1 LCEGKPAKH
10 MERAVAI
17 IERSYFNEIDNMAAS
32 EIQVILADDH
42 PMMLVGIEHEFAG
55 VNTIRLVGTARN
67 STELIALLTSTP
79 CDVLVSDYAMPA
91 GEYGDGITLFS
102 LIKRRYPDIRI
113 VVLTMLDNPAVIRAL
128 VTQDITCIVSK
139 SDAAT
144 HLIPAV
150 HAVHHGGKYYSP
162 TINEIVQ
169 SIDWNRRGR
178 GSSDVLSQ
186 RESEVVRL
194 LASGLT
200 VNEIAERLSR
210 SKKTISTQKMK
221 AMEKLGIEREIDLFR
236 YAMDNGMVTS
246 SQKTSDSPPSTE

>member
-1 LCEGKPAKH
+1 
-10 MERAVAI
+10 M
-17 IERSYFNEIDNMAAS
+17 SYFNQVDNMAAS
-32 EIQVILADDH
+32 EIRVILADDH
-42 PMMLVGIEHEFAG
+42 PMMLIGIEHEFAE
-55 VNTIRLVGTARN
+55 VSTIQLVGTARN
-67 STELIALLTSTP
+67 STELIALLNSKP

-91 GEYGDGITLFS
+91 GEYGDGIALFS
-102 LIKRRYPDIRI
+102 LIKRRYPDLKI
-113 VVLTMLDNPAVIRAL
+113 VVLTMLDNPAVVRAL
-128 VTQDITCIVSK
+128 VMQGVTCVVSK

-210 SKKTISTQKMK
+210 SKKTISTQKSK

-236 YAMDNGMVTS
+236 YALENGMVTS

>member
-1 LCEGKPAKH
+1 
-10 MERAVAI
+10 MIVM
-17 IERSYFNEIDNMAAS
+17 SYFTDTDNMVAS
-32 EIQVILADDH
+32 EIRVILADDH
-42 PMMLVGIEHEFAG
+42 PMMLIGIEHEFAD
-55 VNTIRLVGTARN
+55 VNSIRLVGTARN
-67 STELIALLTSTP
+67 STELIALLTSTQ

-91 GEYGDGITLFS
+91 GDYGDGIALFS
-102 LIKRRYPDIRI
+102 LIKRRYPDIKI

-128 VTQDITCIVSK
+128 VTQGVTCIVSK

-194 LASGLT
+194 FASGLT

-246 SQKTSDSPPSTE
+246 SQKTSDTPPSTE